1 MQHPDSQYP
10 RRSVLEDQGH
20 VALVNHMGSDK
31 SIVDAARVSYSK
43 DSYLADIGG
52 SEISEKDIKLIT
64 YLMKNK
70 HTSPLESVQFSFE
83 VEAPIFI
90 FRQWHRHRTW
100 SYNEVSARYTEL
112 PDKFYLPSVDTVG
125 KQHTSNKQMRVIT
138 DLTVEERLSIQEN
151 LVDYSVVCAATYDMY
166 QRMIKGGF
174 PRELARM
181 VLPVSTFSRMVAT
194 VDLHNLMHFLRLR
207 LHEHA
212 QWEIQQYAVAIT
224 YLILPVVPVVT
235 KAFLADL
242 VTQPGY
248 EHLMELDLTF

>member
-1 MQHPDSQYP
+1 MPSNPNIYE
-10 RRSVLEDQGH
+10 RRSVLNGQGH
-20 VALVNHMGSDK
+20 VALVNAMGSDT

-43 DSYLADIGG
+43 DSYLNENPYEA
-52 SEISEKDIKLIT
+52 ISEKDIKLIT
-64 YLMKNK
+64 YLMKNR
-70 HTSPLESVQFSFE
+70 HTSPFESVQFSFE

-112 PDKFYLPSVDTVG
+112 PDKFYLPDVEVVG
-125 KQHTSNKQMRVIT
+125 KQHTSNKQMREIAE
-138 DLTVEERLSIQEN
+138 LTVEERIKIRHRLELYQGCCATAYVEYQEM
-151 LVDYSVVCAATYDMY
+151 LRA
-166 QRMIKGGF
+166 GF

-212 QWEIQQYAVAIT
+212 QWEIQEYALAIT
-224 YLILPVVPVVT
+224 HLIRPIVPVVT
-235 KAFLADL
+235 QAFLADL
-242 VTQPGY
+242 ALQPGY
-248 EHLMELDLTF
+248 AHLVEFA